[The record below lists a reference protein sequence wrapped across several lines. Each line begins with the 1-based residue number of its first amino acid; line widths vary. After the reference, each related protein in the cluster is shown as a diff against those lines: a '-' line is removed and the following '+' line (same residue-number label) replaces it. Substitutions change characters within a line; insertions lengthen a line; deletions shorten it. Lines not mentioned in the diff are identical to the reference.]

1 MGGAYHQR
9 IVGARRG
16 SAERDQK
23 KDVKGISGV
32 NGDAG
37 EEVEVED
44 EERASA
50 GEAPMTVLLRDM
62 LESTSDQEYW
72 LRLLYLYPDEI
83 TPELVDLMAN
93 DQRLLPYFDIPMQ
106 HVAAPVLKKMGR
118 RVNYDRSTLEA
129 TLQVTEHH
137 RERLRLG

>member
-1 MGGAYHQR
+1 
-9 IVGARRG
+9 
-16 SAERDQK
+16 
-23 KDVKGISGV
+23 
-32 NGDAG
+32 
-37 EEVEVED
+37 
-44 EERASA
+44 
-50 GEAPMTVLLRDM
+50 MTVLLRDM
-62 LESTSDQEYW
+62 LESTSDQDYW

-129 TLQVTEHH
+129 TLQVTEHR
-137 RERLRLG
+137 RERLQLG